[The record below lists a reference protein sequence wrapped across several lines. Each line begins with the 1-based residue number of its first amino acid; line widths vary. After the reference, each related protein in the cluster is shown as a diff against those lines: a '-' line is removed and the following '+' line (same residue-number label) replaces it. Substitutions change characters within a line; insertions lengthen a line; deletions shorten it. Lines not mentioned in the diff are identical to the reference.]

1 VIVDTAAIPPGRFLI
16 STHYV
21 KYDPRLFFINFA
33 ACVFVLFPKL
43 PAVSLSL
50 SFPQSSK
57 TGCLS
62 GAELTILPDPIR
74 AASRQQ
80 LHRLRFHFTPLEN
93 KPVASN
99 GVTPNPS
106 RPGSPHPPGLRM
118 STLDPIMESRKA

>member
-1 VIVDTAAIPPGRFLI
+1 M
-16 STHYV
+16 STLGGSFWQVLDLDALRQVRPEVVLHQLCSL
-21 KYDPRLFFINFA
+21 RLCPLSQTSRCESLA
-33 ACVFVLFPKL
+33 LL
-43 PAVSLSL
+43 P
-50 SFPQSSK
+50 SSV
-57 TGCLS
+57 TGCLM
-62 GAELTILPDPIR
+62 GAELTILPDSMR